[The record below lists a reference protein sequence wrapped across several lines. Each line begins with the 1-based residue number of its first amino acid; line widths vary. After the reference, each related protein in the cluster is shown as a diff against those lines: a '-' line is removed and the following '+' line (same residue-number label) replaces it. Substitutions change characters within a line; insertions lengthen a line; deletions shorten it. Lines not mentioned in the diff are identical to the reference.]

1 MKVSIGIS
9 IKPLFI
15 VRTYLITVRVDL
27 SSDILLS
34 LSSEEK
40 NPYGPIDFHV
50 HLQLFFSLLLLLLLK
65 ISYSDDGIYRKACI
79 FASSSCQWMW
89 RPSPADSEKERKKTL
104 PQGIFFSESI
114 LFSLAARSRS
124 IVVEYIWSAWQWKA
138 RKLRDGQQGCRL
150 GFNYGRIVKNG
161 PTLLNKAATV
171 HQPNPGRMEL
181 KYIHRNTE
189 KKKRR
194 ASTALKSVRDSSA
207 DTIESSSSTS
217 TRGDC
222 LKGWTKGDTIMSQY
236 VFQPFGFFCTALSF
250 LCPWSVQLRK
260 FIKQIKIQ
268 PCMSHENAQIKLWPD
283 VTWNMFP
290 EWLFGRSRYW
300 IPTKH
305 AGGTK
310 EEEKPAVRGKIMVG
324 ARLSFSFLLFH
335 VLSGRIDRQ

>member
-27 SSDILLS
+27 SSDILLC

-50 HLQLFFSLLLLLLLK
+50 HSQLLSSLLLLLLLK

-150 GFNYGRIVKNG
+150 GFNYGRSGKNG

-171 HQPNPGRMEL
+171 HQPDPGRMEL
-181 KYIHRNTE
+181 KYIHWNTE
-189 KKKRR
+189 KKKEG
-194 ASTALKSVRDSSA
+194 L
-207 DTIESSSSTS
+207 
-217 TRGDC
+217 
-222 LKGWTKGDTIMSQY
+222 Q
-236 VFQPFGFFCTALSF
+236 
-250 LCPWSVQLRK
+250 
-260 FIKQIKIQ
+260 
-268 PCMSHENAQIKLWPD
+268 
-283 VTWNMFP
+283 
-290 EWLFGRSRYW
+290 
-300 IPTKH
+300 
-305 AGGTK
+305 
-310 EEEKPAVRGKIMVG
+310 
-324 ARLSFSFLLFH
+324 RL
-335 VLSGRIDRQ
+335 